1 MHWCTSSHV
10 HAQTIP
16 SLWHDCI
23 RLLLSS
29 TSPALPHHPGK
40 LPTATVT
47 PAGFVQ
53 APQTQAGFGQAPQ
66 TQAGFGQAPPT
77 QAGFVQ
83 ASQTPAGFVQAPQAR
98 HNLYQLQGM
107 PTASPVSIFR
117 WVLTGTST
125 AQVGRSETVTSPPV
139 LVVFALYT
147 IESTCTAPHNTFL
160 GMWPQTVALGELC
173 HNTYPWQPPVVKLL
187 WSITLKAVPP
197 WHLIRA

>member
-1 MHWCTSSHV
+1 MYMRKQFPPCG
-10 HAQTIP
+10 TIVSDCSLPP
-16 SLWHDCI
+16 SFPPHP
-23 RLLLSS
+23 
-29 TSPALPHHPGK
+29 PALPHHPGK

-98 HNLYQLQGM
+98 HSLYQLQGM

-147 IESTCTAPHNTFL
+147 IESTCTAPHNTFWECGL
-160 GMWPQTVALGELC
+160 KQWHWESCATTHTHGN
-173 HNTYPWQPPVVKLL
+173 HPW
-187 WSITLKAVPP
+187 
-197 WHLIRA
+197 